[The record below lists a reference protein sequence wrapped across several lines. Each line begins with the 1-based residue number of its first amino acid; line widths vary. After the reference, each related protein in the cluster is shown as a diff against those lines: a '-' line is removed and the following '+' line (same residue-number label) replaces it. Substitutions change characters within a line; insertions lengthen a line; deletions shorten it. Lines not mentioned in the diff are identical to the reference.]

1 VEFVIL
7 NLDNADTTL
16 VQDYLHLTDV
26 ALRRNTE
33 EEFGIFIA
41 EGELTIKRAIQSGF
55 RLKSVLCEE
64 KWLSSLSD
72 VPKETPI
79 ILGKLQEM
87 SKLTGYTVHRGA
99 LASFYRK
106 ELPSELLFKDMKK
119 LLFLDGLVSHTNVGV
134 IFRNAAAFGVDGV
147 LITNQCADPLYR
159 RAIRTSMGATF
170 SIPWTR
176 IENVSKTFELLRKS
190 GHAIIGL
197 TPHDSDL
204 SLRDWTPTGKE
215 TLVLGSEM
223 QGISTDVL
231 NEKITLLSIPMKSG
245 IDSLNVGSASAV
257 VLYEYTK
264 RMPNES

>member
-1 VEFVIL
+1 MIL
-7 NLDNADTTL
+7 NLDIANPAL
-16 VQDYLHLTDV
+16 VQDYFHLTDV
-26 ALRRNTE
+26 ALRRNAE
-33 EEFGIFIA
+33 AEFGIFIA

-55 RLKSVLCEE
+55 RLKSILCEE
-64 KWLSSLSD
+64 KWLPSLSD

-106 ELPSELLFKDMKK
+106 ELPSELLFGDMKK

-134 IFRNAAAFGVDGV
+134 IFRNAAAFGVDGI

-176 IENVSKTFELLRKS
+176 IENVSKTFDFLRKS
-190 GHAIIGL
+190 GHTIIGL
-197 TPHDSDL
+197 TPNEGDL
-204 SLRDWTPTGKE
+204 SLRDWVPTGKE

-223 QGISTDVL
+223 HGISNEVL
-231 NEKITLLSIPMKSG
+231 NEKMTLVSIPMKSG

-257 VLYEYTK
+257 VLYEYTQ
-264 RMPNES
+264 RMLNDS